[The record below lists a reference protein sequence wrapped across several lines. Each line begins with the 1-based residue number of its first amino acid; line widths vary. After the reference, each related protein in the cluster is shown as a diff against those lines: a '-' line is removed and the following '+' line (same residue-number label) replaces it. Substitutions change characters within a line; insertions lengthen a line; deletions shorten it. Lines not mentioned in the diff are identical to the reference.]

1 MWSVPTEGEGV
12 KEESSEE
19 EDSGM
24 LETVEVTLGTL
35 DLREHEV
42 QLNKKKRRKRKEKRE
57 GKCLYRTK
65 VKCF

>member
-1 MWSVPTEGEGV
+1 MPTEGEEGN
-12 KEESSEE
+12 EESSGE

-24 LETVEVTLGTL
+24 LVTVEETLGTL

-57 GKCLYRTK
+57 GKDLYRRK
-65 VKCF
+65 VKYF

>member
-1 MWSVPTEGEGV
+1 VPTEEDEG

-19 EDSGM
+19 EDEGM
-24 LETVEVTLGTL
+24 LETVEETLGTL

-42 QLNKKKRRKRKEKRE
+42 LLNKKKRRKRKEKRE
-57 GKCLYRTK
+57 GKDLYRRT